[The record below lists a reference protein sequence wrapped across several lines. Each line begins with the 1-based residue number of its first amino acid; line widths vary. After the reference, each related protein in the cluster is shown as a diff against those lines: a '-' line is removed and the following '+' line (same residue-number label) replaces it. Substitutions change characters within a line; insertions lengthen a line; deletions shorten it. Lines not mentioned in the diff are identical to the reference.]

1 MRGSDKWQI
10 GLSKRHGFWRH
21 CETGREREGRCGSRG
36 RGRGSHRRVAGVRER
51 HVPRPES
58 GRERTRS
65 RSRNWNPTRERDA
78 HVQNDLGPTRAG
90 ERVNIEKGE
99 SQRVCSREARPS
111 GIHIARGPP
120 ARNRFLLHMPSM
132 IICCSTCGP
141 SRSHPPS
148 AKGVHMAI
156 VLRQKRA
163 HPQAARVLHAASP
176 ASSACPLCPRLP
188 QTTPRV
194 HPTPSTPASR

>member
-1 MRGSDKWQI
+1 MRLGGNERAGAEAEDEDEVHTPGWPGS
-10 GLSKRHGFWRH
+10 
-21 CETGREREGRCGSRG
+21 
-36 RGRGSHRRVAGVRER
+36 ER
-51 HVPRPES
+51 HVPGPES

-90 ERVNIEKGE
+90 ERENIEKGE

-176 ASSACPLCPRLP
+176 ASSACPL
-188 QTTPRV
+188 
-194 HPTPSTPASR
+194 PASAAAADHPARAPDSEHARQPLAASH